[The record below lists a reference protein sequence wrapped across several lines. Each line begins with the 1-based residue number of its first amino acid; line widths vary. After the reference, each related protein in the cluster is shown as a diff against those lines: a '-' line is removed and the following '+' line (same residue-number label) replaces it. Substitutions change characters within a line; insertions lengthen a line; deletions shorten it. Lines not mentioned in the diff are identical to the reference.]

1 MYGAIRSFATFLK
14 IGAAI
19 WTIIGIVGF
28 IAYLLDPHTL
38 LGSFVPPGNLF
49 GMLLLGCVLLFH
61 WLMLCLGMYAFGQ
74 FLDLQLVIGETL
86 TEVARRRKKY
96 QGYDEVPKD
105 GNWAAMPQRP
115 GSPMR
120 LLKTEE
126 EDQGRS
132 VWTAR

>member
-19 WTIIGIVGF
+19 WAMIGIVGF
-28 IAYLLDPHTL
+28 LAYLLDPRAFLGGFAPPGSL
-38 LGSFVPPGNLF
+38 LGI
-49 GMLLLGCVLLFH
+49 LLVGGVLLFH

-74 FLDLQLVIGETL
+74 FLDLQIAMGETL

-96 QGYDEVPKD
+96 KGYDEVPKD
-105 GNWAAMPQRP
+105 GNWASMPQRP

-126 EDQGRS
+126 EDQGRN
-132 VWTAR
+132 VWAGR